1 MREWDLDLLRS
12 ELSRTGALNAFP
24 PEDIRGFLQL
34 CAGEW
39 LSLRSVL
46 ETETPEGTGSP
57 HGTGELLDAAQGWH
71 HADRGELTVAFLEAE
86 EPGECGGLDV
96 GLPTGSSVRLVFR
109 GDGSVVLAG
118 DSGRWLLASDGTLE
132 LSLEKDGG
140 VVKERIWFS
149 KPNLRLRCT
158 LEQARDGSPGRASF
172 SSEIRRVR
180 APAKTT
186 APAEN

>member
-1 MREWDLDLLRS
+1 M
-12 ELSRTGALNAFP
+12 NAFP

-46 ETETPEGTGSP
+46 ETETPEGTGTR
-57 HGTGELLDAAQGWH
+57 HGNDELLDASQDWH

-96 GLPTGSSVRLVFR
+96 GLPAGTNVRLVFR

-118 DSGRWLLASDGTLE
+118 ESGRWLLASDGTLE
-132 LSLEKDGG
+132 LRVEKDGRLL
-140 VVKERIWFS
+140 KERIWFS

-158 LEQARDGSPGRASF
+158 LEQASDGSPGRASF

-180 APAKTT
+180 P
-186 APAEN
+186 PAETTVPVQN